1 MDFSEQLFANF
12 SGYCIFC
19 GFSGGAD
26 STAALL
32 LARKYQTQFGYE
44 LRAVHFNHHLRRE
57 ESDQEAKNAEIFARD
72 LNIPFTC
79 IDLDIPSGENLES
92 TARAARL
99 KAWKELLDPG
109 RKCAVLLGH
118 HADDRREN
126 LLIRLC
132 RGSNAG
138 GLSSM
143 RAVSELEGITFI
155 RPLLAMSRKDIEA
168 FLHAQGVM
176 LWAKDSSNREEKY
189 LRNYL
194 RNTLLP
200 GLEEKFPGALK
211 GFDRSLAAL
220 ECDAD
225 FITSYT
231 SSLPDEKKK
240 SLSFWQSQHD
250 AVKMRLLRELTGVIP
265 NGELLL
271 RINCELA
278 RPQSSELRK
287 IPVNAGLYITLR
299 NDTIG
304 VAAETS
310 ISAESALWE
319 WRKNPEIC
327 IGKHLF
333 TVSNVEKL
341 INCSPACAFFDGDL
355 LPDILEIGEEVP
367 GERMIPFGG
376 STPQKL
382 KKLRNDRHIYSDG
395 KFPLLRG
402 KGSVY
407 WAVNVRNS
415 ALAAVTENTKNIVK
429 FEYKGLER

>member
-32 LARKYQTQFGYE
+32 LARKYQEQFGYT
-44 LRAVHFNHHLRRE
+44 LHAVHFNHRLRGK
-57 ESDQEAKNAEIFARD
+57 ESDQEAQNAEIFAAG

-79 IDLDIPSGENLES
+79 VNLTIPPGENLES
-92 TARAARL
+92 AARTARL
-99 KAWKELLDPG
+99 EAWKKLIIPEK
-109 RKCAVLLGH
+109 KCAVLLGH

-132 RGSNAG
+132 RGSNSG

-155 RPLLAMSRKDIEA
+155 RPLLAMSRREIEA
-168 FLHAQGVM
+168 FLHANNVT
-176 LWAKDSSNREEKY
+176 LWAKDSSNSEESF

-211 GFDRSLAAL
+211 GLDRSLAAL

-225 FITSYT
+225 FISSYA
-231 SSLPDEKKK
+231 SSLPAEKKK

-265 NGELLL
+265 NKELLERLNGELD
-271 RINCELA
+271 
-278 RPQSSELRK
+278 RPPTSELRR
-287 IPVNAGLYITLR
+287 IPVNDELYITLR
-299 NDTIG
+299 NDTLGILLSSG
-304 VAAETS
+304 ILS
-310 ISAESALWE
+310 ESTPWE

-327 IGKHLF
+327 VGHHCFRVSKVAAF
-333 TVSNVEKL
+333 TGT
-341 INCSPACAFFDGDL
+341 PPDCAFFDGDL
-355 LPDILEIGEEVP
+355 LPDVLEIGDEQP

-376 STPQKL
+376 HSPQKL

-402 KGSVY
+402 NGAVY
-407 WAVNVRNS
+407 WAVKVRNS

-429 FEYKGLER
+429 FEYKGLEK